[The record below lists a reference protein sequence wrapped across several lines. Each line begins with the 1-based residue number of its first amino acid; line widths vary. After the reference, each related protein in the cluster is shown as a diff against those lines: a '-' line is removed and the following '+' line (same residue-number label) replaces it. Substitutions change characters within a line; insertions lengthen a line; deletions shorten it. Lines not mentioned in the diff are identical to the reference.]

1 MSHMQPH
8 VASCRLTLSHA
19 VSCSLMRPR
28 AVNDEDTLTGALEG
42 RLSLLQ
48 YHRVLIVILA
58 GVCCPVPYIVPVPS
72 MPIWQHSQERTAYQH
87 FLRR

>member
-28 AVNDEDTLTGALEG
+28 AVNDEDTLTGALEVDSVFYNTT
-42 RLSLLQ
+42 R
-48 YHRVLIVILA
+48 
-58 GVCCPVPYIVPVPS
+58 
-72 MPIWQHSQERTAYQH
+72 
-87 FLRR
+87 F